1 MRKHGFIRIDTE
13 SWQRNNSIPE
23 EYRSFFICL
32 ACNMGNID
40 LYDFDA
46 DCFDT
51 RQAVIMDRGLAERLC
66 GEMGWPGMARL
77 RKGIR
82 ALCDCGA
89 IRRAATGVYEVS
101 KRYASLGARKT
112 RKRKVADQDERS
124 ESPDD

>member
-1 MRKHGFIRIDTE
+1 MRKHGYIRIDTE
-13 SWQRNNSIPE
+13 SWQRDNKIPE

-66 GEMGWPGMARL
+66 GEMGWSGMAQL
-77 RKGIR
+77 RRGIR

-101 KRYASLGARKT
+101 KRYASLGARKA
-112 RKRKVADQDERS
+112 RKRMGADCGVRS
-124 ESPDD
+124 ELHDD